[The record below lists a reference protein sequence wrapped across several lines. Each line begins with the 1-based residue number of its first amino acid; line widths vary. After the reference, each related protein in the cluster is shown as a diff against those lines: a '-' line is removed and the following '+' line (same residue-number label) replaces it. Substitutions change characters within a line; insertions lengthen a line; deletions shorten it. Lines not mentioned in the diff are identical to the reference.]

1 MDQKSNSD
9 LINVAGRGGHRCSD
23 GGSGRGVEV
32 EPLRTPVFTRRPPL
46 WMGGRKVGV
55 RVSGGVSQKMGDGT
69 DFGHSGLTRYL

>member
-1 MDQKSNSD
+1 MW
-9 LINVAGRGGHRCSD
+9 LEVEGD

-55 RVSGGVSQKMGDGT
+55 RVNGGVFSENGGW
-69 DFGHSGLTRYL
+69 H